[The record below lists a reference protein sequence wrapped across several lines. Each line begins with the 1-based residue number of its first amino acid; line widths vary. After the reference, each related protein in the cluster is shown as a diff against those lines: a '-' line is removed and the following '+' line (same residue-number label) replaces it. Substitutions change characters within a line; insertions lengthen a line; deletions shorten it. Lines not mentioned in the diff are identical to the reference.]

1 MVTQPNSGVR
11 PAGSDPSFQL
21 LVYTS
26 AIHFPETNETIMKK
40 LFALLIATVILSGCN
55 TVSGIGR
62 DVQKVGQVVTGAGG
76 K

>member
-1 MVTQPNSGVR
+1 
-11 PAGSDPSFQL
+11 
-21 LVYTS
+21 
-26 AIHFPETNETIMKK
+26 MKK
-40 LFALLIATVILSGCN
+40 LFALLIVTIVLAGCN

>member
-1 MVTQPNSGVR
+1 
-11 PAGSDPSFQL
+11 
-21 LVYTS
+21 
-26 AIHFPETNETIMKK
+26 MKK
-40 LFALLIATVILSGCN
+40 RFALLIVTVVLAGCN

>member
-1 MVTQPNSGVR
+1 MVGLVPLAYTVGPG
-11 PAGSDPSFQL
+11 PSL
-21 LVYTS
+21 E
-26 AIHFPETNETIMKK
+26 IKHIMKK
-40 LFALLIATVILSGCN
+40 LYTLLIATVLLAGCN